1 MPARV
6 PSVPRDTPEGRDP
19 VSVKLI
25 GTSPD
30 AVTAKVPAVSS
41 ANEVAAAEVN
51 TGATPVTV
59 SVKAWVDVLE
69 LVSVAVMVI
78 G

>member
-6 PSVPRDTPEGRDP
+6 PSLPRDTPEGRAP

-25 GTSPD
+25 GVSPV
-30 AVTAKVPAVSS
+30 AVTEKVPAEPS
-41 ANEVAAAEVN
+41 ANVVAAAEVN
-51 TGATPVTV
+51 AGATPVTV
-59 SVKAWVDVLE
+59 SVKAWVEVLE